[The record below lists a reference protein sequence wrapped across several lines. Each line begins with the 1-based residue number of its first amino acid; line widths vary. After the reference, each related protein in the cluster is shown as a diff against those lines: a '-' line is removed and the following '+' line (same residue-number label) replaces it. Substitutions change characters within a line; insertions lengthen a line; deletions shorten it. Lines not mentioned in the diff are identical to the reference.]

1 MGTIGATLA
10 EHFGSLEDPRA
21 THLTDHKLIEVI
33 IIAICGVICGAE
45 TWTDIE
51 LFGNERQ
58 EWLKEFLELKNGI
71 PSHDTFGRVFARLDP
86 EQFQARFAG
95 WVQAVFQVTKGEVVA
110 VDGKTARRSHDRR
123 QGKEAIHV
131 VSAWA
136 TTNHLVLGQRT
147 VEEKSNEIT
156 AIPELLRLLDVRGC
170 IVTIDPMGC
179 QTDLAEQIIKQ
190 KCDYVMAVKD
200 NQPHLHEDMA
210 LFFRLAEQNDF
221 QKVDSSYERTV
232 DKNHGRLEIRQCWA
246 ITGEDSLRFLR
257 DYDRWPGLRTMVKVT
272 SRRQVNGQTSTETRY
287 YISSL
292 PNDAAQTLKAVRSHW
307 GVENALHWVLDMA
320 MGEDASR
327 IRKDHAPE
335 NMALLRRMAV
345 TLLRQEKT
353 LKRGVQGKQ
362 LKAAMNP
369 SYLLRV
375 LSV

>member
-1 MGTIGATLA
+1 MSAIAATLA
-10 EHFGSLEDPRA
+10 EHFGTLEDPRA
-21 THLTDHKLIEVI
+21 KHLTDHKLVEVI

-45 TWTDIE
+45 TWTDLE
-51 LFGNERQ
+51 LFGNERR
-58 EWLKEFLELKNGI
+58 EWLRQYLELKNGI

-86 EQFQARFAG
+86 EEFQARFAG

-110 VDGKTARRSHDRR
+110 IDGKTVRRSHDRSE
-123 QGKEAIHV
+123 GKEAVHV

-136 TTNHLVLGQRT
+136 TANHLVLGQQT

-156 AIPELLRLLDVRGC
+156 AIPELLRLLDVSGC
-170 IVTIDPMGC
+170 IVTIDAMGC
-179 QTDLAEQIIKQ
+179 QTDLAEQVVKQ
-190 KCDYVMAVKD
+190 KADYVLAVKD
-200 NQPHLHEDMA
+200 NQLHLHEDMA

-221 QKVDSSYERTV
+221 QKVDSSYVRTV

-246 ITGEDSLRFLR
+246 ITGEDSLHFLR
-257 DYDRWPGLRTMVKVT
+257 DYDRWHGLRTLAKVT
-272 SRRQVNGQTSTETRY
+272 SQRQVNGHTSTETRY

-292 PNDAAQTLKAVRSHW
+292 PNDAALILKAARSHW
-307 GVENALHWVLDMA
+307 GVENGLHWVLDVA
-320 MGEDASR
+320 MSEDTSR

-335 NMALLRRMAV
+335 NMALLRRIAV

-369 SYLLRV
+369 GYLLRV